1 MRTPN
6 KRQINHSKRI
16 LKLAASDDDD
26 QRKVWQS
33 IEIMEQVTAEN
44 PFISAPDLKAETVRR
59 AIEAGINDMEAER
72 IYRAASQVV
81 VPFMKSGEI
90 KLRADA
96 LIDGLVKQ
104 ASNHMMEDVYD
115 RNGFVIGQK
124 FSSNNM
130 NAITKALNVKL
141 QTLTKIQSNL
151 ILAQKETADIKDTKD
166 FRISDAD
173 KDQLERFVGGEFID
187 NPEIVEM
194 LISQSD
200 NKEFINI
207 KGFYENEE

>member
-1 MRTPN
+1 
-6 KRQINHSKRI
+6 
-16 LKLAASDDDD
+16 
-26 QRKVWQS
+26 
-33 IEIMEQVTAEN
+33 MEQVTAEN